1 MVGCNETAFT
11 ARGEPSLVIIF
22 RLALKSLANRWLTAL
37 LTIVS
42 IAFSV
47 MLLLGVEKVR
57 TGARQSF
64 ADTISGTD
72 LIVGARSGSLNLLL
86 YSVFRIGN
94 ATNNITWKTYQDIAH
109 LPEIAW
115 IIPISLGD
123 SHHGFRVMGTVP
135 EYFSLYH
142 YRHGHSLAFSSGGP
156 FSDLFDAVV
165 GADVA
170 NELGYKVGDKIIV
183 AHGLG
188 SVSFLEHADKPFHVA
203 GVLAKTGTPVD
214 RTVHVSLQAIEAIHV
229 DWQSGAP
236 IPGQSVSA
244 EQVRHMN
251 LEPKA
256 ITAAFIGLKSKLAAF
271 RLQRAINEYPEE
283 PLSAIL
289 PGAALQELWGLVG
302 TAETALS
309 AVSGMVVVTALLGMV
324 TMILTTLNERR
335 REMAILR
342 SVGAR
347 PMTILTLLVTE
358 AGVLTFCGVVLGAI
372 LLYTALVVL
381 QPFID
386 RTYGLHIAIDPP
398 TQDQLTVLLGIVIA
412 GFIAGLLPA
421 LRAYRLSLADGMTV
435 RT

>member
-1 MVGCNETAFT
+1 M
-11 ARGEPSLVIIF
+11 IIF
-22 RLALKSLANRWLTAL
+22 RLALQSLANRWLTAL
-37 LTIVS
+37 LTILS
-42 IAFSV
+42 IALSV

-94 ATNNITWKTYQDIAH
+94 ATNNITWKTYQDIASR
-109 LPEIAW
+109 PEIAW
-115 IIPISLGD
+115 IVPISLGD
-123 SHHGFRVMGTVP
+123 SHHGFRVMGTTP
-135 EYFSLYH
+135 DYFKLYH
-142 YRHGHSLAFSSGGP
+142 YRHGRGLEFASGAP
-156 FSDLFDAVV
+156 FSDLFDAVI

-170 NELGYKVGDKIIV
+170 RELGYKTGDKIIV

-188 SVSFLEHADKPFHVA
+188 SVAFLEHDDKPFRVS
-203 GVLAKTGTPVD
+203 GILARTGTPVD
-214 RTVHVSLQAIEAIHV
+214 RTVHVNLQAIEAIHV
-229 DWQSGAP
+229 DWQSGAR

-244 EQVRHMN
+244 EDVRKMN

-302 TAETALS
+302 TAESALS
-309 AVSGMVVVTALLGMV
+309 AVSAMVVLTALLGMV

-347 PMTILTLLVTE
+347 PSTILSLLVTE
-358 AGVLTFCGVVLGAI
+358 AGVLTFCGVALGTV
-372 LLYTALVVL
+372 LLYVALIVL

-398 TQDQLTVLLGIVIA
+398 TQDQLTILAGIVVA
-412 GFIAGLLPA
+412 GFVAGLLPA